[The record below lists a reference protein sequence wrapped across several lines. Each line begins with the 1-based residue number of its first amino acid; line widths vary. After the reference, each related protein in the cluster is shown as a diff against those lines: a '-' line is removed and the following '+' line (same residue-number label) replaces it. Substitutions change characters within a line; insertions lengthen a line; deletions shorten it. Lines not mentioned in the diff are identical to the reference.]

1 MIPDSCS
8 NGSRCLEDGI
18 FFSVRC
24 ISNVLRSIL
33 VRYVN
38 RSVLDAAKST
48 SELMK
53 IDVTSKDVRC
63 TYKDADVGVG
73 AQKELIKCKL
83 GDLEKIKFRM
93 QCIDF
98 HAATAAKVIER
109 SPLTYTI
116 VRAISCFVPSRIAS
130 NRTLSEWQNWHRS
143 CLSVTTLRQSFA
155 TVQKYSFLIYAVK
168 QLAI

>member
-1 MIPDSCS
+1 MVYSFLYD
-8 NGSRCLEDGI
+8 D
-18 FFSVRC
+18 

-53 IDVTSKDVRC
+53 TDVTSKDVWC

-98 HAATAAKVIER
+98 LAATAAKVIER
-109 SPLTYTI
+109 SPLTYAI

-130 NRTLSEWQNWHRS
+130 NRTLSEKRMAELAQILFERNHFT
-143 CLSVTTLRQSFA
+143 SVVCDSAKVQFSNLCSKA
-155 TVQKYSFLIYAVK
+155 TGDLKGAF
-168 QLAI
+168 